1 MSLIPKLDKN
11 AAATEFKKIPTAQAG
26 KEAGSS
32 FSSSFGS
39 VVKKIGGLVA
49 FAEVGRAAAGLFSE
63 AFNSAAENEQLVGG
77 IETLFAGAED
87 TMLQYAQN
95 AYATCGMSA
104 NQYMQQSTSFAASL
118 VSSLGGDTAAA
129 AEYANQAM
137 QDMSDNANKMGTS
150 MESIQNAYQGFA
162 KQNYTMLDNLKLGYG
177 GTKEEMQ
184 RLLDDAMAIKAANG
198 EMADYSIDSFSDI
211 VEAIGVVQT
220 EMGITGTTSAEASS
234 TVQGSLGM
242 LSAAWQNL
250 LTDLGSGGENLQVT
264 IQSVVDSFGIAAEN
278 VLQLAGNIF
287 TNLGTVISENLP
299 IIVQNIV
306 SYIQENGPTMLQT
319 AIDFFCQIVTGIAQS
334 LPTIIAAIPEIIFG
348 ICDSIWNNRGEL
360 VTAAG
365 YLIEGLCE
373 GLGAGIDAVIGK
385 IQEICSGAID
395 AVKKFF
401 GIASPSKVMMKMGG
415 YIGEGMALGIESTAS
430 EITGAWD
437 KAVSGIGDVTAT
449 VGINGTKRNGSL
461 GTSYAF
467 GGITINVKSIEE
479 MDSIDKFTTM
489 LRRASMQYA

>member
-1 MSLIPKLDKN
+1 MSLVPKLDKN
-11 AAATEFKKIPTAQAG
+11 AAATEFKKIPAAQAG

-32 FSSSFGS
+32 FNSSFGS
-39 VVKKIGGLVA
+39 AVKKLAGLAVFAQIGS
-49 FAEVGRAAAGLFSE
+49 AAASTFSE
-63 AFNSAAENEQLVGG
+63 AFNLAAENEQLVGG

-95 AYATCGMSA
+95 AYKTCGMSA

-137 QDMSDNANKMGTS
+137 TDMSDNANKMGTS

-162 KQNYTMLDNLKLGYG
+162 KQNFTMLDNLKLGYG

-198 EMADYSIDSFSDI
+198 EMADYSIDSFADI
-211 VEAIGVVQT
+211 TEAIHVVQ
-220 EMGITGTTSAEASS
+220 ENMGITGTTAEEASS

-242 LSAAWQNL
+242 LSSAWQNL
-250 LTDLGSGGENLQVT
+250 LTDLGTGGEDMQVS
-264 IQSVVDSFGIAAEN
+264 IQAVVDSFGTAAGN
-278 VLQLAGNIF
+278 VLELAGNIF
-287 TNLGTVISENLP
+287 QNLGTVISENLP

-306 SYIQENGPTMLQT
+306 SYIRENGPTMLQT
-319 AIDFFCQIVTGIAQS
+319 AIDFFLQIVTGIAQS
-334 LPTIIAAIPEIIFG
+334 LPTILAAIPDIIFG
-348 ICDSIWNNRGEL
+348 IVDAIWNNRGEL

-437 KAVSGIGDVTAT
+437 KAISGIGDVTAT
-449 VGINGTKRNGSL
+449 VGINATKRNSNL
-461 GTSYAF
+461 GTNYSF
-467 GGITINVKSIEE
+467 GSITINVKSIEE